1 MKRSVLL
8 GGVGVAA
15 ILLGPGAAMAQDASA
30 LEARI
35 AQLEAELNALK
46 TEVVAARTQQAAQQ
60 QDIIRLETRPAAA
73 PAPVAPAAPSD
84 GFRIGDH
91 TVKFG
96 GFIKLDATA
105 SNYSGG
111 DPANGDALRE
121 FYLPG
126 SIPVGGADE
135 DTATDF
141 NARQTRFWF
150 TTDGM
155 VGGHKVGSRVEMDFQ
170 VLPGAGD
177 QRTTSP
183 ANPALRRAFV
193 TIDNWLF
200 GQEWTN
206 FQNTNVL
213 PETADYIGPAEGT
226 VFARQAQVR
235 YTRGPFSISVENP
248 ETTVTPFGGGARI
261 VADDNA
267 LPDLTARYVAAR
279 PWGEVQLS
287 GLLRQL
293 KYENPGL
300 AIDSSATG
308 WGLSASAKIKVG
320 AQDDLRL
327 MLSGGEGVG
336 RYIGLN
342 FSNDAVLNAS
352 GELDAIGVIAGFAA
366 YRHIW
371 SPGWRSNLIYS
382 VQEVDND
389 TVLTGLGVNSSAQ
402 SVRGNLIWTP
412 LTGFDVGAELMFG
425 ERELESGASGDMTR
439 LSLFAKYGF

>member
-1 MKRSVLL
+1 MKADTHPDYHFITVVMTDGTTYQTRSTYGKEGATLNL
-8 GGVGVAA
+8 DIDPTSHPAWTGGNQHLMDRGGRV
-15 ILLGPGAAMAQDASA
+15 S
-30 LEARI
+30 RF
-35 AQLEAELNALK
+35 NN
-46 TEVVAARTQQAAQQ
+46 
-60 QDIIRLETRPAAA
+60 
-73 PAPVAPAAPSD
+73 
-84 GFRIGDH
+84 
-91 TVKFG
+91 KFG

-226 VFARQAQVR
+226 VFARQAQIR
-235 YTRGPFSISVENP
+235 YTRGPFSIAVENP

-261 VADDNA
+261 VADDNS
-267 LPDLTARYVAAR
+267 LPDLTARYVATR

-308 WGLSASAKIKVG
+308 WGLSASAKVKVG

-327 MLSGGEGVG
+327 MLSGGEGIG

-342 FSNDAVLNAS
+342 FSNDAVLDAS
-352 GELDAIGVIAGFAA
+352 GELDAIGVVAGFAA

-402 SVRGNLIWTP
+402 SVRGNLIWSP

-425 ERELESGASGDMTR
+425 ERELESGANGDMTR